1 MSLIARAFRVRHWLR
16 VQARDAVELF
26 LLPSLAAVLPWSLC
40 FLLYKQVARS
50 RWLYRQAAGFALEQ
64 AQRRGYADDPQR
76 WLYQRKLVTLVDHA
90 DLFLATFRSARWM
103 RKYLR
108 VVGAWPSGDEPQVL
122 CTFHWGAGMWS
133 LRHIKNA
140 GLNAHILVASLK
152 SANFHGRPVLHWY
165 ARWRTARLSKELGNT
180 TIDASS
186 SLRAVVNA
194 MRAREQIIAVVDVP
208 ADAVAASSDVKMLG
222 GQIRVPR
229 GLLRVAADRK
239 VAVTVFTVGI
249 DLENGRRQLTIH
261 TLPVEENIE
270 ILMVQV
276 FAKMEAALRD
286 APAAWHFWGEAD
298 RFFV

>member
-1 MSLIARAFRVRHWLR
+1 MTACIINVRHWLR

-26 LLPSLAAVLPWSLC
+26 LLPSLAALLPWPLC
-40 FLLYKQVARS
+40 FSLYKRIARS

-64 AQRRGYADDPQR
+64 AQRRGWASDPQL
-76 WLYQRKLVTLVDHA
+76 WLHQRKLVTLVDHA

-103 RKYLR
+103 RKYLQ
-108 VVGAWPSGDEPQVL
+108 VEGAWPSGTEPQVL

-133 LRHIKNA
+133 LRHIKRT
-140 GLNAHILVASLK
+140 GLNAHILVASLN
-152 SANFHGRPVLHWY
+152 SANFRGRPVLHWY
-165 ARWRTARLSKELGNT
+165 ARWRTARLSTELGNT

-208 ADAVAASSDVKMLG
+208 ADAVAASSTVKILG

-249 DLENGRRQLTIH
+249 DLESGKRLLTIH

-270 ILMVQV
+270 ILMAQV
-276 FAKMEAALRD
+276 FGRMEAALRD

>member
-1 MSLIARAFRVRHWLR
+1 MIARASSVRHWLR

-26 LLPSLAAVLPWSLC
+26 LLPSLAAVLPWPLC
-40 FLLYKQVARS
+40 FSLYKRIARS
-50 RWLYRQAAGFALEQ
+50 RWLYRHAAGCALAQ
-64 AQRRGYADDPQR
+64 AQRRAFADDPQR
-76 WLYQRKLVTLVDHA
+76 WLYERKLVTLIDHA

-103 RKYLR
+103 WKYLR
-108 VVGAWPSGDEPQVL
+108 VDGSWPSGTEAQVL

-133 LRHIKNA
+133 LRHIKRA
-140 GLNAHILVASLK
+140 GLNAHILVASLE
-152 SANFHGRPVLHWY
+152 SENFRGRPVLHWY
-165 ARWRTARLSKELGNT
+165 ARWRTARLSKELGNA
-180 TIDASS
+180 TIDAST

-194 MRAREQIIAVVDVP
+194 MRAHEQIIAVVDVP

-222 GQIRVPR
+222 SHIRVPR
-229 GLLRVAADRK
+229 GLLRIAADRR

-249 DLENGRRQLTIH
+249 DLESGNRQLTIH

-270 ILMVQV
+270 ILMAQV
-276 FAKMEAALRD
+276 FGKMEVALHD